1 MDKIKVTG
9 LSGFLAAG
17 VGTICCVGPAVLASL
32 GFGVGAI
39 GFARDFGFLHLPMAG
54 LAVLLL
60 STAFYLKYKT
70 KNAESFK
77 DETCS
82 LNAGR
87 AKSSG
92 IYLWVALFFTLFLFT
107 YPYFQ

>member
-1 MDKIKVTG
+1 MDRVKVTG
-9 LSGFLAAG
+9 LSGLLAAG
-17 VGTICCVGPAVLASL
+17 VGAICCVGPAVLAGL

-39 GFARDFGFLHLPMAG
+39 SFARDFGFLHLPMAG
-54 LAVLLL
+54 LAVILL
-60 STAFYLKYKT
+60 STAFYLKF
-70 KNAESFK
+70 KNKSAGSFK

-82 LNAGR
+82 LNTGK

-92 IYLWVALFFTLFLFT
+92 IYLWVALILTLFLFA